1 MKPYPRSE
9 RIGVKIQAAIS
20 ELLVQKAQ
28 DPRIEMATISKVE
41 LTNDLSTAYV
51 YFSIFGNDKAVLEAK
66 KGFKSSRK
74 FIKKL
79 IAPKLN
85 LKYMP
90 DLQFKHDTSFNYGS
104 KIDSILRD
112 ISKSSKD
119 KNKSKPE

>member
-1 MKPYPRSE
+1 MKPYPRAD

-28 DPRIEMATISKVE
+28 DPRIERATISKVE
-41 LTNDLSTAYV
+41 MSSDLSVADV
-51 YFSIFGNDKAVLEAK
+51 YFSIFGTDKSVAEAL
-66 KGFKSSRK
+66 KGFKSSTK

-79 IAPKLN
+79 IAPKLK

-90 DLQFKHDTSFNYGS
+90 DLKFKHDTSFNYGS

-112 ISKSSKD
+112 ISKGKD
-119 KNKSKPE
+119 KSNQE

>member
-1 MKPYPRSE
+1 MKPYPRAD

-41 LTNDLSTAYV
+41 MTSDLATAFV
-51 YFSIFGNDKAVLEAK
+51 YFSIFGNAKIVSEAK
-66 KGFKSSRK
+66 KGFKSSTK

-90 DLQFKHDTSFNYGS
+90 DIKFKHDESFAYGS
-104 KIDSILRD
+104 KIDTILHE
-112 ISKSSKD
+112 ISLK
-119 KNKSKPE
+119 KNKSERE

>member
-1 MKPYPRSE
+1 MKPYPRAD

-20 ELLVQKAQ
+20 ELLLKKVQ

-41 LTNDLSTAYV
+41 MSSDLSVADV
-51 YFSIFGNDKAVLEAK
+51 YFSVFGNEKIVSEAK

-79 IAPKLN
+79 IAPKLK

-90 DLQFKHDTSFNYGS
+90 ELKFKHDTSFNYGS
-104 KIDSILRD
+104 KIDTILREVC
-112 ISKSSKD
+112 
-119 KNKSKPE
+119 KNKKSDQE

>member
-20 ELLVQKAQ
+20 ELLVKKAQ

-51 YFSIFGNDKAVLEAK
+51 YFSIFGNDKIVSEAK
-66 KGFKSSRK
+66 KGFQSSTK

-90 DLQFKHDTSFNYGS
+90 DLKFKHDPSFNYGS
-104 KIDSILRD
+104 KMDELFNT
-112 ISKSSKD
+112 ISK
-119 KNKSKPE
+119 KNS